1 MCYKKHVRRSFTF
14 IELIVVLLI
23 MGILV
28 GVAVPTY
35 FRASEQVKLNI
46 FDANL
51 KIIVTNLE
59 QYKSES
65 AFKNNGNALYPLS
78 LSDPTFKALFTKEP
92 INPYTN
98 KSMLSSSVESGIH
111 YYSDGTTYELCVI
124 QPDVDDLDNDKD
136 TTETIA
142 SVTEHGDACS
152 TTTTTQLQSN
162 GGTITPDTVHV
173 QQGSDQTFQ
182 IIPNEGYVI
191 SDVIVEDITNDLEN
205 RTLWG
210 IAVDPANPSY
220 IYVGSTGGVYFSKDG
235 GNHWELIWEREIKI
249 PALL

>member
-51 KIIVTNLE
+51 KIIITNLE

-65 AFKNNGNALYPLS
+65 AFKNNGSALYPLS

-98 KSMLSSSVESGIH
+98 KSMLSGSVESGIH
-111 YYSDGTTYELCVI
+111 YYSDGTTYKLCVI

-152 TTTTTQLQSN
+152 TTTTTQFTIAVIQSN

-191 SDVIVEDITNDLEN
+191 SDVLMDLLSQEHTFISKTIFMQKNLHQDIQILRDMLH
-205 RTLWG
+205 
-210 IAVDPANPSY
+210 
-220 IYVGSTGGVYFSKDG
+220 STV
-235 GNHWELIWEREIKI
+235 
-249 PALL
+249 